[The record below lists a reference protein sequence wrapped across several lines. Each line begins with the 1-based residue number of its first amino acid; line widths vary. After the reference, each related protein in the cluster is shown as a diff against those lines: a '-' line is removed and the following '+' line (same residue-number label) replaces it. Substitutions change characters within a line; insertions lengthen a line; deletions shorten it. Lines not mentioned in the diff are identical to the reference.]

1 MSANVGHLEKVR
13 ALAAS
18 GRVVVVGGVRAG
30 EGSQLTF
37 FDVVAAKPVA
47 APDVPAHVHGLAA
60 RGDLVAAA
68 CSDGRVRLYD
78 AGDGVLRRD
87 WRAHAGGAH
96 AVALS
101 PDGAWG
107 ASAGSDGVL
116 RLFSTAD
123 GAERAAWPLSSLPLR
138 AVAIDPEGEQVGA
151 AGDDGVVRVVRRATG
166 AVREMPGHEGP
177 VHCLAFTPR
186 DGRVASGGDDGTV
199 RLWYLE
205 GDVESEVR
213 GEDQSTGHAGGVFA
227 LAFAPSPPPDAE
239 GKEPGDRLFSAG
251 ADGKVK
257 AWRLADRRKPRT
269 LDLGQQA
276 VYALAVVPTGKGG
289 QPAPAGQ
296 NNPLGAL
303 VAGGDQR
310 TLFHYVLDLAGNPA
324 DSATGYPHGFQAL
337 KEGLG
342 GAKVKREATVK
353 ALAALPEPEALELAL
368 VALAKDRE
376 ADVRALA
383 ASELAARGR
392 RGARAALRE
401 RLNDDAAQVRV
412 AALEALRS
420 LDADTPLG
428 PLTAALGSKHADLR
442 RQALGLIAEHRDS
455 SPLVPGLVARGL
467 TDADGGVRLY
477 ALDRLVGL
485 SPSGSAEPLRLAFDR
500 GPADVRIDVLMRAA
514 FGGLLSTTAVAPLV
528 ARALDDEDAGVRRV
542 AFAVKVLERRALA
555 HALRGRDE
563 SVAQALREIGR
574 RAVAVR
580 SGLLGVLEAR
590 GGKGA
595 GKGAG
600 EPSDE
605 AVAEALAAIPGV
617 GEAGAEPNE
626 DDLVPLLSAVAC
638 RSPDT
643 ALRGARGLAKLGDGR
658 ALGALLQLSREGVAA
673 LRREAAASLQDLSDP
688 RAKKRLVWMLND
700 ADADVRR
707 AALRALERFEGA
719 GSIAIAE
726 ASLRSSHEDVR
737 VSGLDAL
744 VKLGA
749 AGAPPAEAEAL
760 LGDALEDEGPKV
772 REEAF
777 RTLWAWHTREPARAL
792 DRALG
797 GRFADVRLR
806 AVGELEILGKAQP
819 WARERLHAA
828 VGDRDL
834 GVGRAAYEALVKLE
848 GKAEPAAHVE
858 ALASAHAPL
867 RAEGAKGA
875 VDAPLEAVRGPLMR
889 QLADDEPAPRLAAI
903 EALDKL
909 APAEGG
915 PLYAG
920 LQSSFL
926 DLKVRAAELLATRH
940 DEQLIDAMRG
950 LLADKSLEQRL
961 PAPALADLR
970 TRAAVALATLGS
982 PRTVKYLA
990 TELVKDPLPLVRE
1003 QAARGLATACRKGDE
1018 GYLLDHL
1025 AHAEVAVRSWAAE
1038 GLARLGDARAL
1049 PVLTGTLRDNH
1060 LPLRVGAV
1068 LGFAALGP
1076 EGYGGI
1082 LQGLEDP
1089 SRDVQEYV
1097 FAVLL
1102 ARDLRAFRRGEPPDL
1117 LASALSSQRPDIRF
1131 AAARSLEMRA
1141 DPERYLAHLIEA
1153 LMPPRPEKAAD
1164 LKEWPPEEAR
1174 GRIVVGLAE
1183 ALAGD
1188 LPDQRHAAAN
1198 VLRLRAKP
1206 LEFFREARRV
1216 ARPRLAGSSWTP
1228 DTAPRAQA
1236 ETDAKPPKGW
1246 LRRLFAEGAE
1256 GAAKGGPAAGEVPD
1270 ADRQRLRLLAF
1281 GAYVGLLR
1289 QIAAGDDEGHRVR
1302 RDAIDRVVE
1311 LAHSGA
1317 VAASAATPPLLRAL
1331 DDPHHLVRR
1340 AAFAGLKKLFPEGS
1354 DEPLGLAL
1362 ASTSADVA
1370 RSALDELAARGEV
1383 VRPRLEAAL
1392 NAPLADVRK
1401 YAFELL
1407 EKLGPKGSLEP
1418 LLAALRSDHPDV
1430 RVGVLERLTG
1440 AHDPRVV
1447 EALGRALRSDHADLR
1462 LRAAELLASRRDDQ
1476 AVDVL
1481 AAFLRGDDA
1490 NAARRAREALLGLG
1504 SPAVVRA
1511 LAARIAELGAAEPA
1525 RLELVKSLGRL
1536 RGVDALEASV
1546 ALFGDENEAV
1556 RAAAFDATRVLA
1568 GAKKRRDA
1576 ALALRYLR
1584 QGAQAKDPA
1593 LRRRAAEGLG
1603 EGAEP
1608 EANELLAA
1616 LFRDRDLEVR
1626 KAAVVQYGRRARLFG
1641 APTAPLEEVLRGGA
1655 RDLMLA
1661 AAEGVAERG
1670 SSAALRPLLLFARAG
1685 EGGERERALVALGTL
1700 GDVRALEELET
1711 VAGGGT
1717 KEAPSDA
1724 SMQGAALEGLGR
1736 LDRKLA
1742 STETRQRVRGRL
1754 EAALDAA
1761 SGPLAEAAVRAT
1773 RHVGGEWARAKLEA
1787 ALGNPASSNAV
1798 LVGAADALG
1807 RLGDREA
1814 EPALVRGLA
1823 GRQPDLRRASR
1834 RALTRLFGD
1843 DPTRVALAA
1852 LGSEFRDVSEPA
1864 ATYLAREGEPEQLL
1878 PRLAALES
1886 AALRRR
1892 LLFGLLRRP
1901 ALPFESLARLLGN
1914 EKAETRG
1921 DAAWL
1926 LAARVETA
1934 PGEGAA
1940 PGVPADAVA
1949 RAEAASA
1956 AAWAAAPPDKR
1967 AAEERAWRNVVALS
1981 VRARLAPLAPRWRQL
1996 VAGGEVVPDALRQ
2009 LGAEGLAALADRA
2022 AREPLARALSD
2033 RDPEVRAGAAGAL
2046 RAALGPDAAP
2056 LALKVEPFDPVAFA
2070 SAVEAPAALVASPAG
2085 RRMALPAAFA
2095 SGAGLD
2101 ELRALARSGPD
2112 EATRVAAVEALGWAG
2127 DEASR
2132 EALSALAFDKKNAPL
2147 PLRKAAYRALR
2158 RAKRRAD
2165 QAAKNEVN
2173 A

>member
-1 MSANVGHLEKVR
+1 VSVNVGHLEKVR
-13 ALAAS
+13 ALAFA
-18 GRVVVVGGVRAG
+18 GRVLAVGGVRSS
-30 EGSQLTF
+30 EGSQLTL
-37 FDVVAAKPVA
+37 FDTGANKPVGTA
-47 APDVPAHVHGLAA
+47 SVPAHVHGLAA
-60 RGDLVAAA
+60 RGETVAAA
-68 CSDGRVRLYD
+68 CSDGRVRLYA
-78 AGDGVLRRD
+78 AGDASLARE
-87 WRAHAGGAH
+87 WMAHAGGAH

-101 PDGAWG
+101 PDGSWG
-107 ASAGSDGVL
+107 ASVGSDGAL

-123 GAERAAWPLSSLPLR
+123 GVERASWTLSAMPLR
-138 AVAIDPEGEQVGA
+138 AVAIDPEGEHVGA
-151 AGDDGVVRVVRRATG
+151 AGDDGVVRTVHRATG
-166 AVREMPGHEGP
+166 AVRAMSGHAGP
-177 VHCLAFTPR
+177 VYCLAFTPR

-199 RLWYLE
+199 RLWYLV

-227 LAFAPSPPPDAE
+227 LAFAPTPPPDE
-239 GKEPGDRLFSAG
+239 NGKDSGDRLFSAG
-251 ADGKVK
+251 ADGKIKV
-257 AWRLADRRKPRT
+257 WRLADRRKPRT
-269 LDLGQQA
+269 IDLGQQA
-276 VYALAVVPTGKGG
+276 VYALAH
-289 QPAPAGQ
+289 AAAGDKRS
-296 NNPLGAL
+296 LGAL
-303 VAGGDQR
+303 VAGGDKR
-310 TLFHYVLDLAGNPA
+310 TLQAYNLDLTGNPA
-324 DSATGYPHGFQAL
+324 DAATAVYEHGFQAF

-368 VALAKDRE
+368 QALAKDRE

-383 ASELAARGR
+383 ASELAAHGR

-401 RLNDDAAQVRV
+401 RLNDDAALVRV
-412 AALEALRS
+412 SALDALRS
-420 LDADTPLG
+420 LDAETPLD

-442 RQALGLIAEHRDS
+442 RRALALVAERRDT

-467 TDADGGVRLY
+467 TDADGGVRLF

-485 SPSGSAEPLRLAFDR
+485 SPPGSAEPLRLAFDR
-500 GPADVRIDVLMRAA
+500 GPADVRVDVLMRAA
-514 FGGLLSTTAVAPLV
+514 FGGLLSTTAIAPLV
-528 ARALDDEDAGVRRV
+528 ARALDDEDDGVRRV

-555 HALRGRDE
+555 HVLRGRDE
-563 SVAQALREIGR
+563 GVAQALRDIGR

-580 SGLLGVLEAR
+580 SGLLAVLEAR
-590 GGKGA
+590 GEGKRDA
-595 GKGAG
+595 KGPS

-605 AVAEALAAIPGV
+605 AVADALAAIPGV
-617 GEAGAEPNE
+617 GEAGAGLGE
-626 DDLVPLLSAVAC
+626 DDLGPLLSAMAC

-643 ALRGARGLAKLGDGR
+643 ALRGARGLAVLGDAR
-658 ALGALLQLSREGVAA
+658 ALGALLQLSREGAPA
-673 LRREAAASLQDLSDP
+673 LRRAAASSLQALSDP

-707 AALRALERFEGA
+707 AALAALERFEGA
-719 GSIAIAE
+719 GSIGIAE
-726 ASLRSSHEDVR
+726 ASLRASHEDVR
-737 VSGLDAL
+737 VSGLNVL

-749 AGAPPAEAEAL
+749 GGKPSAEADQL
-760 LGDALEDEGPKV
+760 LGDALEDEAPKV

-777 RTLWAWHTREPARAL
+777 RTLWAWHTSEPERAL

-806 AVGELEILGKAQP
+806 AVRELEVLGGDKA

-848 GKAEPAAHVE
+848 GKNAPAAHVE
-858 ALASAHAPL
+858 AMASVHAPL
-867 RAEGAKGA
+867 RAEGAKGS
-875 VDAPLEAVRGPLMR
+875 VDAPLEAVRGPLMK
-889 QLADDEPAPRLAAI
+889 QLADDAPAPRLAAL

-909 APAEGG
+909 APGEGG

-920 LQSSFL
+920 LQSGFF

-940 DEQLIDAMRG
+940 DEQLIDTARG
-950 LLADKSLEQRL
+950 LLSDRSLEQRL
-961 PAPALADLR
+961 PAAELADLR
-970 TRAAVALATLGS
+970 TRMAMALATLGS
-982 PRTVKYLA
+982 PRTIKYLA

-1018 GYLLDHL
+1018 AYLLDHL
-1025 AHAEVAVRSWAAE
+1025 GHAEVAVRSWAAE

-1060 LPLRVGAV
+1060 LPLRLGAV

-1076 EGYGGI
+1076 EGYGGM
-1082 LQGLEDP
+1082 LQGLEDA

-1102 ARDLRAFRRGEPPDL
+1102 ARDLRAFRRGDPPDL
-1117 LASALSSQRPDIRF
+1117 LASALSSQRPEVRF
-1131 AAARSLEMRA
+1131 AAARALEMRA

-1164 LKEWPPEEAR
+1164 MKEWPAEEGR
-1174 GRIVVGLAE
+1174 GRIIVGLAE

-1216 ARPRLAGSSWTP
+1216 ARPRLAGTPWTP
-1228 DTAPRAQA
+1228 DTAPRAQV

-1246 LRRLFAEGAE
+1246 LRRLFAEGVE
-1256 GAAKGGPAAGEVPD
+1256 GGKGGAAAGEVPD
-1270 ADRQRLRLLAF
+1270 AERNGLRLLAF

-1289 QIAAGDDEGHRVR
+1289 QIAVGDEEGPRVG

-1311 LAHSGA
+1311 LTQAGVVGA
-1317 VAASAATPPLLRAL
+1317 AAATPPLLRAL
-1331 DDPHHLVRR
+1331 DHPHHLVRR

-1370 RSALDELAARGEV
+1370 RGALDELAARGEV
-1383 VRPRLEAAL
+1383 ARPRLVAAL

-1407 EKLGPKGSLEP
+1407 ERLGPKGSLEP
-1418 LLAALRSDHPDV
+1418 LLAALRSDHADV
-1430 RVGVLERLTG
+1430 RVGVIERLTG
-1440 AHDPRVV
+1440 AQDARVV
-1447 EALGRALRSDHADLR
+1447 EALGSALRSDHADLR

-1490 NAARRAREALLGLG
+1490 NAARRAREALLNLG
-1504 SPAVVRA
+1504 SPAAVRA
-1511 LAARIAELGAAEPA
+1511 IAARVAELGAAEPA

-1536 RGVDALEASV
+1536 RGAEALEASA

-1556 RAAAFDATRVLA
+1556 RAAAFDAARSLA
-1568 GAKKRRDA
+1568 GFKKRRDA

-1584 QGAQAKDPA
+1584 QAAQAKDST
-1593 LRRRAAEGLG
+1593 LRRRAAEGLS

-1616 LFRDRDLEVR
+1616 MFRDRDLEVR
-1626 KAAVVQYGRRARLFG
+1626 KAAVAHYAKRVKAFG
-1641 APTAPLEEVLRGGA
+1641 ASAAPLEEVLRAGA

-1670 SSAALRPLLLFARAG
+1670 SSAALRPLLLFVRAG
-1685 EGGERERALVALGTL
+1685 ESGERERALLALGTL
-1700 GDVRALEELET
+1700 GDARALEELEI

-1717 KEAPSDA
+1717 KDAPSDA

-1736 LDRKLA
+1736 LEPKLEG
-1742 STETRQRVRGRL
+1742 TEARQRVRGRL
-1754 EAALDAA
+1754 EQALESP
-1761 SGPLAEAAVRAT
+1761 SGPLAEAAVRAL
-1773 RHVGGEWARAKLEA
+1773 RHVGDDWARAKLEA
-1787 ALGNPASSNAV
+1787 ALGHPSASGVVRVAAV
-1798 LVGAADALG
+1798 DALG

-1814 EPALVRGLA
+1814 EASLVRGL
-1823 GRQPDLRRASR
+1823 GDRYTDLRRASR
-1834 RALTRLFGD
+1834 RALTRLFAD
-1843 DPTRVALAA
+1843 DPTRVALASLA
-1852 LGSEFRDVSEPA
+1852 SEFRDVSEPA
-1864 ATYLAREGEPEQLL
+1864 AAYLAREGEPEQLL
-1878 PRLAALES
+1878 PKLATLES
-1886 AALRRR
+1886 EALRRK

-1901 ALPFESLARLLGN
+1901 TLPFDALVRLLTHD
-1914 EKAETRG
+1914 KAETRG

-1926 LAARVETA
+1926 LVARSK
-1934 PGEGAA
+1934 AA
-1940 PGVPADAVA
+1940 PGDGAEAPAPPADALA
-1949 RAEAASA
+1949 RAEKASA
-1956 AAWAAAPPDKR
+1956 EAWTRAAPDR
-1967 AAEERAWRNVVALS
+1967 RSAEERAWRNVVALS
-1981 VRARLAPLAPRWRQL
+1981 VRARATALAPRWREL
-1996 VAGGEVVPDALRQ
+1996 VAGGDAVPSALRR
-2009 LGAEGLAALADRA
+2009 LAAEGLADVGDAKG
-2022 AREPLARALSD
+2022 REVFARALSD
-2033 RDPEVRAGAAGAL
+2033 RDPGVRATAALALRGAAGPE
-2046 RAALGPDAAP
+2046 AAG
-2056 LALKVEPFDPVAFA
+2056 LARKVEPFDPVAFSGAVAKPSPELIA
-2070 SAVEAPAALVASPAG
+2070 SREG
-2085 RRMALPAAFA
+2085 RRMAL
-2095 SGAGLD
+2095 GGVLAGGLEGID
-2101 ELRALARSGPD
+2101 ALRALARQAPD
-2112 EATRVAAVEALGWAG
+2112 EPTRLAAIEALGWAG
-2127 DEASR
+2127 DAPSR
-2132 EALSALAFDKKNAPL
+2132 ELLAALAFDKKDVTLA
-2147 PLRKAAYRALR
+2147 LRKAAYRALK

-2165 QAAKNEVN
+2165 KAARNEVN

>member
-13 ALAAS
+13 ALASS
-18 GRVVVVGGVRAG
+18 GRVLAVGGVRAS
-30 EGSQLTF
+30 EGSQLTL
-37 FDVVAAKPVA
+37 FDLASNKPIA
-47 APDVPAHVHGLAA
+47 SADLPAHVLGLAA
-60 RGDLVAAA
+60 RGDVVAAA
-68 CSDGRVRLYD
+68 CSDGRVRLYSATD
-78 AGDGVLRRD
+78 ASLLRE
-87 WRAHAGGAH
+87 WLAHSGGAQ

-107 ASAGSDGVL
+107 ASAGADGAL
-116 RLFSTAD
+116 SLFSTAD
-123 GAERAAWPLSSLPLR
+123 GAERARWTLSSLPLR
-138 AVAIDPEGEQVGA
+138 AAAIDPEGEHVGA
-151 AGDDGVVRVVRRATG
+151 AGDDGVVRTVHRATG
-166 AVREMPGHEGP
+166 AVREMSGHAGP
-177 VHCLAFTPR
+177 VYCLAFTPR
-186 DGRVASGGDDGTV
+186 DGRIASGGDDGTV
-199 RLWYLE
+199 RLWYLV

-227 LAFAPSPPPDAE
+227 LAFSPTPPPDE
-239 GKEPGDRLFSAG
+239 QGNEQSDRLFSTG
-251 ADGKVK
+251 ADGKIKV
-257 AWRLADRRKPRT
+257 WRLGDRRKPRT

-276 VYALAVVPTGKGG
+276 VYGLCHAATG
-289 QPAPAGQ
+289 AQ
-296 NNPLGAL
+296 NSLGAI
-303 VAGGDQR
+303 VAGGDRR
-310 TLFHYVLDLAGNPA
+310 TLHRYNLDATGNPG
-324 DSATGYPHGFQAL
+324 DSATVYQHGFQSL
-337 KEGLG
+337 QEGLS

-368 VALAKDRE
+368 QALAKDRE

-383 ASELAARGR
+383 ASELAAHGR

-401 RLNDDAAQVRV
+401 RLNDDAAVARL
-412 AALEALRS
+412 AALDALRS
-420 LDADTPLG
+420 LDAETPLD
-428 PLTAALGSKHADLR
+428 PPTAALGSKHADLR
-442 RQALGLIAEHRDS
+442 RRALALIAERKDT
-455 SPLVPGLVARGL
+455 SPLVSGLVARGL
-467 TDADGGVRLY
+467 TDADASVRLL
-477 ALDRLVGL
+477 ALALLVGL
-485 SPSGSAEPLRLAFDR
+485 SPPGSAEPLRLAFDR
-500 GPADVRIDVLMRAA
+500 GPADVRVDVLMRAA

-555 HALRGRDE
+555 HVLRERDE
-563 SVAQALREIGR
+563 SVGQALREIGR

-590 GGKGA
+590 DSGKSGA
-595 GKGAG
+595 KGPA
-600 EPSDE
+600 EPSDQ
-605 AVAEALAAIPGV
+605 AVADALGAIPGV
-617 GEAGAEPNE
+617 GEAGAGLVE
-626 DDLVPLLSAVAC
+626 DDLVPLLSAMAC

-643 ALRGARGLAKLGDGR
+643 ALRGARGLAKLGDTR
-658 ALGALLQLSREGVAA
+658 ALGALLQLSREGAPA

-688 RAKKRLVWMLND
+688 RAKKRLIWMLND

-719 GSIAIAE
+719 GSLAIAE
-726 ASLRSSHEDVR
+726 ASLRSSQEDVR

-749 AGAPPAEAEAL
+749 AGKPGAEAEQL
-760 LGDALEDEGPKV
+760 LGDALEDEAPKV

-777 RTLWAWHTREPARAL
+777 RTLWAWHTREPERAL
-792 DRALG
+792 ERALSA
-797 GRFADVRLR
+797 RFADVRLR
-806 AVGELEILGKAQP
+806 AVRELDTLGKDQA
-819 WARERLHAA
+819 WARVRLHAA

-834 GVGRAAYEALVKLE
+834 GVGRGAYEALVKLE
-848 GKAEPAAHVE
+848 GKAEPAAYIE
-858 ALASAHAPL
+858 AMASLHAPL
-867 RAEGAKGA
+867 RAEGAKGS
-875 VDAPLEAVRGPLMR
+875 VEAPLEAVRGPLMK
-889 QLADDEPAPRLAAI
+889 QLADDEPAPRLAAL

-920 LQSSFL
+920 LQSSHY

-940 DEQLIDAMRG
+940 DDQLIDTVRG
-950 LLADKSLEQRL
+950 LLADKSLEQKF
-961 PAPALADLR
+961 PAAVLADLR
-970 TRAAVALATLGS
+970 TRSAMALATLGS

-990 TELVKDPLPLVRE
+990 TELIKDTLPLVRE
-1003 QAARGLATACRKGDE
+1003 QAARGLATAGRKGDE

-1049 PVLTGTLRDNH
+1049 PVLTGTLRDSH
-1060 LPLRVGAV
+1060 PPLRIGAV

-1076 EGYGGI
+1076 EGYGGM

-1089 SRDVQEYV
+1089 SREVQEYV

-1102 ARDLRAFRRGEPPDL
+1102 ARDLRAFRRGESPDL
-1117 LASALSSQRPDIRF
+1117 LASALSSQRSDVRF
-1131 AAARSLEMRA
+1131 AAARALEMRA

-1164 LKEWPPEEAR
+1164 MKEWPPEEAR

-1183 ALAGD
+1183 SLAGD
-1188 LPDQRHAAAN
+1188 QPDQRHAAAN
-1198 VLRLRAKP
+1198 VLRLRNKP

-1216 ARPRLAGSSWTP
+1216 GRPRLAGAGFTP

-1236 ETDAKPPKGW
+1236 ESDAKPAKGW

-1256 GAAKGGPAAGEVPD
+1256 GAKSGPAAGEVPD
-1270 ADRQRLRLLAF
+1270 AERDRLRLLAF

-1289 QIAAGDDEGHRVR
+1289 QVAAGDDEGHRVR

-1311 LAHSGA
+1311 LAQSGA

-1331 DDPHHLVRR
+1331 DDSHHLVRR

-1362 ASTSADVA
+1362 ASASADVA
-1370 RSALDELAARGEV
+1370 RGALDELASRGEV
-1383 VRPRLEAAL
+1383 ARPRLEAAL

-1407 EKLGPKGSLEP
+1407 ERLGPKGSLEP

-1440 AHDPRVV
+1440 AQDPRVV

-1481 AAFLRGDDA
+1481 AALLRADDA
-1490 NAARRAREALLGLG
+1490 NAARRAREALLNLG
-1504 SPAVVRA
+1504 SPAAVRA
-1511 LAARIAELGAAEPA
+1511 IAARVAELGAAEPA

-1536 RGVDALEASV
+1536 RGAEALEASA

-1556 RAAAFDATRVLA
+1556 RAAAFDAARTLA
-1568 GAKKRRDA
+1568 GSKKRRDS

-1584 QGAQAKDPA
+1584 EAARAKDA
-1593 LRRRAAEGLG
+1593 TLRRRSAEGLG
-1603 EGAEP
+1603 EGAEA
-1608 EANELLAA
+1608 EANELLAG

-1626 KAAVVQYGRRARLFG
+1626 KAAVGQYARRVRAYG
-1641 APTAPLEEVLRGGA
+1641 APTVPLEEVLRGGA

-1670 SSAALRPLLLFARAG
+1670 SSAALRPLLLFVRAG
-1685 EGGERERALVALGTL
+1685 ESGERERALIALGKL

-1717 KEAPSDA
+1717 KDAPSDV
-1724 SMQGAALEGLGR
+1724 SMQAASLEGLGR
-1736 LDRKLA
+1736 LERKLE
-1742 STETRQRVRGRL
+1742 STEVRQRVRGRIEQAL
-1754 EAALDAA
+1754 EAGV
-1761 SGPLAEAAVRAT
+1761 GPLAEASVRAL
-1773 RHVGGEWARAKLEA
+1773 RDIGGEWARSRLEA
-1787 ALGNPASSNAV
+1787 ALGNAGVSYTV
-1798 LVGAADALG
+1798 RVGAADALG
-1807 RLGDREA
+1807 RLDDREA
-1814 EPALVRGLA
+1814 EAALVRGL
-1823 GRQPDLRRASR
+1823 GDRQPQIRAASR
-1834 RALTRLFGD
+1834 RALTRLFFD
-1843 DPTRVALAA
+1843 DPTRIALAA
-1852 LGSEFRDVSEPA
+1852 LASEFRDMSEPA
-1864 ATYLAREGEPEQLL
+1864 AAYLAREGEPEQLL
-1878 PRLAALES
+1878 PRLASLES
-1886 AALRRR
+1886 EALRRR
-1892 LLFGLLRRP
+1892 LLFGLLRRSS
-1901 ALPFESLARLLGN
+1901 LPFEALVRLLAH

-1926 LAARVETA
+1926 LAARDEA
-1934 PGEGAA
+1934 ADGAA
-1940 PGVPADAVA
+1940 VPADAVS

-1956 AAWAAAPPDKR
+1956 AAWAGAKPERR
-1967 AAEERAWRNVVALS
+1967 AAEERAWRAVVALA
-1981 VRARLAPLAPRWRQL
+1981 VRARLTALAPRLREL
-1996 VAGGEVVPDALRQ
+1996 VVAGEAVPDTLRR
-2009 LGAEGLAALADRA
+2009 LAAEGLAAFGDAKG
-2022 AREPLARALSD
+2022 REALVRALSD
-2033 RDPEVRAGAAGAL
+2033 RDPGVRATAARALRGAL
-2046 RAALGPDAAP
+2046 GKEAAP
-2056 LALKVEPFDPVAFA
+2056 LARKVEPFDPVAFSA
-2070 SAVEAPAALVASPAG
+2070 AVEAPSTELVASREG
-2085 RRMALPAAFA
+2085 RRMVLGPALAG
-2095 SGAGLD
+2095 GADL
-2101 ELRALARSGPD
+2101 EPIRALARSGPD
-2112 EATRVAAVEALGWAG
+2112 EPTRVAAVEVLGWAG

-2132 EALSALAFDKKNAPL
+2132 ELLSTIAFDKKGATL

-2158 RAKRRAD
+2158 RAKRRVEK
-2165 QAAKNEVN
+2165 AARNEVN

>member
-18 GRVVVVGGVRAG
+18 GRVLAVGGVRAA
-30 EGSQLTF
+30 EGSQLTL
-37 FDVVAAKPVA
+37 FDLVANKPLA
-47 APDVPAHVHGLAA
+47 SADLPAHVLGLAA
-60 RGDLVAAA
+60 RGDVVAAA
-68 CSDGRVRLYD
+68 CSDGRVRLYAAAD
-78 AGDGVLRRD
+78 ASLVRE
-87 WRAHAGGAH
+87 WAAHAGGAH

-101 PDGAWG
+101 PDGAWV
-107 ASAGSDGVL
+107 ASAGADGAL
-116 RLFSTAD
+116 RLVSTAD
-123 GAERAAWPLSSLPLR
+123 GAERARWALSALPLR
-138 AVAIDPEGEQVGA
+138 AVAIDPEGEHVGA
-151 AGDDGVVRVVRRATG
+151 AGDDGVVRTVHRATG
-166 AVREMPGHEGP
+166 AVREMPGHAGP
-177 VHCLAFTPR
+177 VYCLAFTPR

-199 RLWYLE
+199 RLWYLV

-227 LAFAPSPPPDAE
+227 LAFAPTPPPDE
-239 GKEPGDRLFSAG
+239 QGNDPGDRLFSAG

-257 AWRLADRRKPRT
+257 VWRLADRRKPRT

-276 VYALAVVPTGKGG
+276 IYGLCHAATG
-289 QPAPAGQ
+289 APGS
-296 NNPLGAL
+296 LGAI
-303 VAGGDQR
+303 VAGGDR
-310 TLFHYVLDLAGNPA
+310 RALHRYNLDAAGNPG
-324 DSATGYPHGFQAL
+324 DQATVYQHGFQAL
-337 KEGLG
+337 QEGLS

-368 VALAKDRE
+368 QALTKDRE

-383 ASELAARGR
+383 AAELASRGR

-401 RLNDDAAQVRV
+401 RLNDEAAVARS

-420 LDADTPLG
+420 LDAETPLE

-442 RQALGLIAEHRDS
+442 RKALGLIAEQKDT
-455 SPLVPGLVARGL
+455 SPLVSGLVARGL
-467 TDADGGVRLY
+467 TDADGGVRLV

-485 SPSGSAEPLRLAFDR
+485 SPPGSAEPLRLAFDR
-500 GPADVRIDVLMRAA
+500 GPADVRVDVLMRAA
-514 FGGLLSTTAVAPLV
+514 FGGLLSTTAIAPLV
-528 ARALDDEDAGVRRV
+528 ARALDDDDAGVRRV

-555 HALRGRDE
+555 HVLRERDE
-563 SVAQALREIGR
+563 GVAQALREIGR

-580 SGLLGVLEAR
+580 SGLLGLLEAR
-590 GGKGA
+590 EGKGGA
-595 GKGAG
+595 KGPA
-600 EPSDE
+600 EPSDQ
-605 AVAEALAAIPGV
+605 AVADALGAIPGV
-617 GEAGAEPNE
+617 GRAGAELGE
-626 DDLVPLLSAVAC
+626 DDLVPLLSAMAC

-643 ALRGARGLAKLGDGR
+643 ALRGARGLAKLGDTR
-658 ALGALLQLSREGVAA
+658 ALGALLQLSREGAPA

-726 ASLRSSHEDVR
+726 ASLRSSQEDVR

-749 AGAPPAEAEAL
+749 GGEPGAEAEQL
-760 LGDALEDEGPKV
+760 LGDALEDEAPKV

-777 RTLWAWHTREPARAL
+777 RTLWAWHARAPERAL
-792 DRALG
+792 ERALG

-806 AVGELEILGKAQP
+806 AVRELEALGKDQA
-819 WARERLHAA
+819 WARARLHAA

-848 GKAEPAAHVE
+848 GKGEPAAHVE
-858 ALASAHAPL
+858 AAASVHAPL
-867 RAEGAKGA
+867 RAEGARGA
-875 VDAPLEAVRGPLMR
+875 AEAPLEAVRGPLMR
-889 QLADDEPAPRLAAI
+889 LLADDEPAPRIAAL
-903 EALDKL
+903 ESLDRL

-920 LQSSFL
+920 LQSSHY
-926 DLKVRAAELLATRH
+926 DLKVRAAELLAVRR

-950 LLADKSLEQRL
+950 LLVDKSLEPRF
-961 PAPALADLR
+961 PAAALADWR
-970 TRAAVALATLGS
+970 TRAAMALATLGS
-982 PRTVKYLA
+982 PRTIKYLA
-990 TELVKDPLPLVRE
+990 TELIKDALPLVRE

-1049 PVLTGTLRDNH
+1049 PVLTGTLRDKH
-1060 LPLRVGAV
+1060 QPLRVGAV

-1076 EGYGGI
+1076 EGYGGM

-1089 SRDVQEYV
+1089 AREVQEYV

-1117 LASALSSQRPDIRF
+1117 LASALSSQRPDVRF
-1131 AAARSLEMRA
+1131 AAARALEMRA

-1164 LKEWPPEEAR
+1164 MKEWPPEEAR
-1174 GRIVVGLAE
+1174 GRLVVGLAE

-1198 VLRLRAKP
+1198 VLRLRGKP

-1216 ARPRLAGSSWTP
+1216 GRPRLAGASFTP
-1228 DTAPRAQA
+1228 DTAPRAEA

-1256 GAAKGGPAAGEVPD
+1256 GAKGGAAAGEVPD
-1270 ADRQRLRLLAF
+1270 AERDRLRLLAF

-1289 QIAAGDDEGHRVR
+1289 QVAAGDDEGHRVR

-1311 LAHSGA
+1311 LAQAGA
-1317 VAASAATPPLLRAL
+1317 VGASAAMPPLLRAL

-1370 RSALDELAARGEV
+1370 RGALDELAARGEV
-1383 VRPRLEAAL
+1383 ARPRLEAAL

-1407 EKLGPKGSLEP
+1407 ERLGPKGSLEP

-1440 AHDPRVV
+1440 AQDPRVV

-1481 AAFLRGDDA
+1481 AALLRSDDA
-1490 NAARRAREALLGLG
+1490 NAARRAREALLNLG
-1504 SPAVVRA
+1504 SPAAVRA
-1511 LAARIAELGAAEPA
+1511 IAARVAELGAAEPA
-1525 RLELVKSLGRL
+1525 RLELVKALGRL
-1536 RGVDALEASV
+1536 RGAEALEASA
-1546 ALFGDENEAV
+1546 ALFGDESDAV
-1556 RAAAFDATRVLA
+1556 RAAAFEAARALA
-1568 GAKKRRDA
+1568 GAKKRRDP

-1584 QGAQAKDPA
+1584 EAARAKDA
-1593 LRRRAAEGLG
+1593 TLRRRAAEGLG

-1626 KAAVVQYGRRARLFG
+1626 KAAVAQYARRVRAFG
-1641 APTAPLEEVLRGGA
+1641 APAAPLEEVLRGGA

-1670 SSAALRPLLLFARAG
+1670 SSAALRPLLLFVRAG

-1700 GDVRALEELET
+1700 GDRRALEELET

-1717 KEAPSDA
+1717 KEAPADA
-1724 SMQGAALEGLGR
+1724 SMQAAALEGLGR
-1736 LDRKLA
+1736 LERKLE
-1742 STETRQRVRGRL
+1742 STEARQRVRGRIEQAL
-1754 EAALDAA
+1754 EAG
-1761 SGPLAEAAVRAT
+1761 SGPLAEASVRALRHIGGDWARSRLEGALDNPGAAHAVRLA
-1773 RHVGGEWARAKLEA
+1773 
-1787 ALGNPASSNAV
+1787 
-1798 LVGAADALG
+1798 AADALG

-1814 EPALVRGLA
+1814 EAALVRGL
-1823 GRQPDLRRASR
+1823 GDRQPQLRFACR
-1834 RALTRLFGD
+1834 RALTRLFFD
-1843 DPTRVALAA
+1843 EPTRVALAGLA
-1852 LGSEFRDVSEPA
+1852 SEHRDVSEPA
-1864 ATYLAREGEPEQLL
+1864 AAYLAREGEPEQLL
-1878 PRLAALES
+1878 PRLASLES
-1886 AALRRR
+1886 EALRRR
-1892 LLFGLLRRP
+1892 LLFGLLRR
-1901 ALPFESLARLLGN
+1901 ASLPLEALARLLGH

-1926 LAARVETA
+1926 LAARDEA
-1934 PGEGAA
+1934 ASGGA
-1940 PGVPADAVA
+1940 GLPADAVV

-1956 AAWAAAPPDKR
+1956 AAWARAAPERR
-1967 AAEERAWRNVVALS
+1967 AAEERAWRAVVALG
-1981 VRARLAPLAPRWRQL
+1981 VRARLAALAPRL
-1996 VAGGEVVPDALRQ
+1996 GELAAGGDAVPDALRR
-2009 LGAEGLAALADRA
+2009 LGVEGLAELGDAKG
-2022 AREPLARALSD
+2022 REPLARALSD
-2033 RDPEVRAGAAGAL
+2033 RDPGVRATAARALRGAL
-2046 RAALGPDAAP
+2046 GREAAALAR
-2056 LALKVEPFDPVAFA
+2056 KVEPFDPVAFA
-2070 SAVEAPAALVASPAG
+2070 GAVEAPSAELVASSEG
-2085 RRMALPAAFA
+2085 RRMALGVAFA
-2095 SGAGLD
+2095 EGKGLAH
-2101 ELRALARSGPD
+2101 LRALALAGPD
-2112 EATRVAAVEALGWAG
+2112 DPTRVAAIEALGWAG
-2127 DEASR
+2127 DAASR
-2132 EALSALAFDKKNAPL
+2132 ELLSAIAFDKKGAPL
-2147 PLRKAAYRALR
+2147 PLRKAAYRALK

-2165 QAAKNEVN
+2165 KAARNEVN